1 MDDDP
6 PCADPLF
13 DRVLGRLNQ
22 ADRGLHFAPI
32 RHHSPACAWAVRRM
46 IRDVRPRQVLIETPH
61 DFHGHIPA
69 LLDPATRPP
78 VAIAA
83 LIDRP
88 QRPRLVAY
96 APYCDHSPEYV
107 ALREGAAL
115 DARLRFIDL
124 PVAAWAEGHEPPTER
139 PLPLMEDHGF
149 GSSDYV
155 ADLARRCGCR
165 DGFELWDHLFERQ
178 IGARDW
184 RAFFEQVGVYCTGI
198 RLATGAAATAA
209 SGWDRREAHM
219 RAAIAEALKDD
230 GPVVVVIGGFHLA
243 ALVDPGDTMPSLPSA
258 RAVTRS
264 YLIRYG
270 YAAMDVL
277 SGYAAGLPQ
286 PGYYAALWQRALAA
300 DGVPHWHDATLDLVT
315 DFARTMHAAG
325 RAIPVPTQV
334 EWLRLA
340 EGLGTLRG
348 RPGAFRHDL
357 IDAARTALVK
367 GEAGE
372 PEAWTARLI
381 DFLRG
386 SALGEVP
393 SAVVSLPLVDDARR
407 RAAAHRLEIDDT
419 AQRRRKLDLRRK
431 PAHLAASRFLH
442 AMAMLETGFARREAG
457 PDFVDGRRIDLLFE
471 DWSYAWTPSVEGRL
485 IETSDLGDDLP
496 TACLRLFERRWR
508 ALSDDGRGDD
518 LDGWLRL
525 FAQGLVV
532 GLGAKLTP
540 FLAALS
546 AAIRSH
552 GEFATVAFALRRLQ
566 VLTLSRGP
574 MGLPPEIDVSDL
586 LGTAYR
592 RLVFLCDTLPQTPTD
607 LAVGR
612 LQGLRVVIE
621 VLRGPGGYA
630 LDPDLFDDAIDRVV
644 DAQPRPEI
652 LGAVLALCVQSGR
665 RSDADLVAATE
676 GHFTGSLASAEDRT
690 GVVRGILATAPA
702 LVWQVEA
709 LLCSIDRLL
718 TGLSEDDFLTLL
730 PHLRLAFAALT
741 PGETDRLARRLAE
754 MHGCGI
760 AALMPDPGAAWSP
773 DDLRRAALAE
783 QAMRGSVAADG
794 LGAWLLGK

>member
-13 DRVLGRLNQ
+13 DRVLRRLTQ

-32 RHHSPACAWAVRRM
+32 RHHSPACAWAVRQM
-46 IRDVRPRQVLIETPH
+46 IRDVRPRQVLIETPS
-61 DFHGHIPA
+61 DFHEHIPA

-83 LIDRP
+83 LIDHP
-88 QRPRLVAY
+88 QRPRVVAY

-107 ALREGAAL
+107 ALREGAAQG
-115 DARLRFIDL
+115 ARLRFIDL
-124 PVAAWAEGHEPPTER
+124 PLAIRVEDNEPPAEQ
-139 PLPLMEDHGF
+139 PLPLLEDPRF
-149 GSSDYV
+149 DSSDYV
-155 ADLARRCGCR
+155 ADLARRTGCR

-178 IGARDW
+178 LGGRDW
-184 RAFFEQVGVYCTGI
+184 RAFFEQVGAYCTGI
-198 RLATGAAATAA
+198 RRTTGAAAITA

-219 RAAIAEALKDD
+219 RAALAEAMKDE

-243 ALVDPGDTMPSLPSA
+243 ALVDPGAPPPSRPGT
-258 RAVTRS
+258 RATTRS

-270 YAAMDVL
+270 YAAMDAL

-286 PGYYAALWQRALAA
+286 PGYYAALWQRAMAA

-315 DFARTMHAAG
+315 EFAGAMRAAG
-325 RAIPVPTQV
+325 QAIPVPTQV

-357 IDAARTALVK
+357 IDAARSALVK

-381 DFLRG
+381 AFLRG

-393 SAVVSLPLVDDARR
+393 STALSLPLVDDARR
-407 RAAAHRLEIDDT
+407 RAATHRLEIDDT

-442 AMAMLETGFARREAG
+442 AMAMLGTGFARREAG
-457 PDFVDGRRIDLLFE
+457 PDFVDGRRTDLLFE
-471 DWSYAWTPSVEGRL
+471 DWAYAWTPSVDGRL
-485 IETSDLGDDLP
+485 IEVSDLGDDVP

-552 GEFATVAFALRRLQ
+552 GEFAAVAAALRRLQ
-566 VLTLSRGP
+566 VLALSRGP
-574 MGLPPEIDVSDL
+574 LGIPPEIDVTDL
-586 LGTAYR
+586 LGTAYH
-592 RLVFLCDTLPQTPTD
+592 RLVFLCDTLPQTPAD
-607 LAVGR
+607 LVAAR
-612 LQGLRVVIE
+612 LRGLRVVIE
-621 VLRGPGGYA
+621 VLRGPGGEA
-630 LDPDLFDDAIDRVV
+630 LNPDLFDDAIDRVV

-676 GHFTGSLASAEDRT
+676 GHFAGSLASPEDRT
-690 GVVRGILATAPA
+690 GVVRGVLATAPA

-709 LLCSIDRLL
+709 LLGSIDRLL
-718 TGLSEDDFLTLL
+718 TSLSEDDFLTLL
-730 PHLRLAFAALT
+730 PHLRLAFTALS

-754 MHGCGI
+754 LHGCGI

-773 DDLRRAALAE
+773 DDVRRATLADR
-783 QAMRGSVAADG
+783 AVRGSIAADG
-794 LGAWLLGK
+794 LGTWLLGE

>member
-13 DRVLGRLNQ
+13 EGVLRRLNR

-32 RHHSPACAWAVRRM
+32 RHHSPACAWAVRQM
-46 IRDVRPRQVLIETPH
+46 IRDVRPRQVLIETPS
-61 DFHGHIPA
+61 DFHEHIPA
-69 LLDPATRPP
+69 LLDAATRPP
-78 VAIAA
+78 VAVAA
-83 LIDRP
+83 LIDHPR
-88 QRPRLVAY
+88 RPRVVAY

-107 ALREGAAL
+107 ALREGAAQG
-115 DARLRFIDL
+115 ARLRFIDL
-124 PVAAWAEGHEPPTER
+124 PLAIRVEDTEPPAEQ
-139 PLPLMEDHGF
+139 PLPLLEDPRF
-149 GSSDYV
+149 DSSDYV
-155 ADLARRCGCR
+155 ADLARRTGCR
-165 DGFELWDHLFERQ
+165 DGFELWDHLFERR
-178 IGARDW
+178 IGGRDW
-184 RAFFEQVGVYCTGI
+184 RAFFEQVGIYCTGI
-198 RLATGAAATAA
+198 RRTTGAAAIAA

-219 RAAIAEALKDD
+219 RAAIAEATKND
-230 GPVVVVIGGFHLA
+230 GSVVVVIGGFHLA
-243 ALVDPGDTMPSLPSA
+243 ALVEPGETPPSRPRASA
-258 RAVTRS
+258 TTRS

-286 PGYYAALWQRALAA
+286 PGYYAALWRRALAA
-300 DGVPHWHDATLDLVT
+300 DGVPLWHDATLDLVA
-315 DFARTMHAAG
+315 DFARAMRAAG
-325 RAIPVPTQV
+325 QPIPVPAQV

-340 EGLGTLRG
+340 EALGSLRG

-372 PEAWTARLI
+372 PEPWTARLI
-381 DFLRG
+381 AFLRG
-386 SALGEVP
+386 SALGDVP
-393 SAVVSLPLVDDARR
+393 STALSMPLVDDARR
-407 RAAAHRLEIDDT
+407 RAAAHRLDIADT
-419 AQRRRKLDLRRK
+419 TRRRRRLDPRRK

-457 PDFVDGRRIDLLFE
+457 PDFVYGRRTDLLFE

-485 IETSDLGDDLP
+485 IEASALGDDVP
-496 TACLRLFERRWR
+496 TACQRLFERRWR
-508 ALSDDGRGDD
+508 TLSDDGRRDD
-518 LDGWLRL
+518 LEGWVRL

-532 GLGAKLTP
+532 GLGAKLMP

-546 AAIRSH
+546 AAIRNH
-552 GEFATVAFALRRLQ
+552 GEFAAIAQALRRLQ

-574 MGLPPEIDVSDL
+574 LGIPPEIDVTDL
-586 LGTAYR
+586 LSTAYH
-592 RLVFLCDTLPQTPTD
+592 RLVFLCDTLPQTPAD
-607 LAVGR
+607 LVTAR

-621 VLRGPGGYA
+621 VLRGPGGHA

-644 DAQPRPEI
+644 DARPGPEI

-665 RSDADLVAATE
+665 RPDTDLVAATE
-676 GHFTGSLASAEDRT
+676 GYFAGSLASPEDRT
-690 GVVRGILATAPA
+690 GVVRGVLATAPA

-709 LLCSIDRLL
+709 LLGSIDRLL
-718 TGLSEDDFLTLL
+718 TSLSEDDFLTLL
-730 PHLRLAFAALT
+730 PHLRLAFTALS

-754 MHGCGI
+754 IHGCGI
-760 AALMPDPGAAWSP
+760 AALMPDPDAAWSP